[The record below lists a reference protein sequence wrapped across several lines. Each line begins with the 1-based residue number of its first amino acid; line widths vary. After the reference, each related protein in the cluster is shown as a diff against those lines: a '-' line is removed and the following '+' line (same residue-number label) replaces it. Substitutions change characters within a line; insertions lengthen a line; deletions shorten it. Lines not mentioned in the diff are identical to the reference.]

1 MRRIAIVNQKGGAG
15 KTTTAVHLAVSLAKL
30 RKRVLLIDLDGQG
43 NATTYLGLQ
52 KAGDALL
59 ELLLGKRTLD
69 AAIQSTPFGV
79 DVLAGGP
86 QLEGL
91 DVVLYMAK
99 GSTGPLLLKK
109 QLDAAPK
116 GRWDFALI
124 DCPPNLGTA
133 TASALVA
140 AAEVLIPVQAEAMA
154 AEGLA
159 RLCENIEEV
168 RGVNAALRIVGVLP
182 CMTTARDSLSIEVE
196 AALRENFGDL
206 VFSQSIKRATKIAQ
220 SYTARKPMHAFDP
233 KNPILK
239 AYDSVAKEVVK
250 RGVAAA

>member
-1 MRRIAIVNQKGGAG
+1 MRRIAVVNQKGGAG

-30 RKRVLLIDLDGQG
+30 RKRVLLVDLDGQG

-52 KAGDALL
+52 KGGDALL
-59 ELLLGKRTLD
+59 EMLLGKRTLQS
-69 AAIQSTPFGV
+69 AVQSTAFGV

-99 GSTGPLLLKK
+99 GATGPMLLKRHLETAEGK
-109 QLDAAPK
+109 
-116 GRWDFALI
+116 WDFALI

-140 AAEVLIPVQAEAMA
+140 ADEVLIPVQAEAMA
-154 AEGLA
+154 AEGVA

-168 RGVNAALRIVGVLP
+168 KSVNAGLRVVGVLP
-182 CMTTARDSLSIEVE
+182 CMTSARDSLSLEVE
-196 AALRENFGDL
+196 AALRESFGDL
-206 VFSQSIKRATKIAQ
+206 VFTQSIKRATKIAQ
-220 SYTARKPMHAFDP
+220 SYMARKPMHAFDP
-233 KNPILK
+233 KNPVLK
-239 AYDSVAKEVVK
+239 AYDSVAKELVK
-250 RGVAAA
+250 RGVVAK